1 MIFTSVIDDF
11 KERNRIELL
20 HFGKN
25 VFFLLDKRIL
35 FLYTTL
41 DYNYLENEEF
51 NISNFVI
58 AEVKLKKENKLNIS
72 PTRMIAM
79 RHVEN
84 RPIIPNAKTEDEHQ
98 QNRRVEF
105 KVLRAAFENMVCD
118 SHTSCNRAMKKKG
131 KK

>member
-20 HFGKN
+20 HFGKERI
-25 VFFLLDKRIL
+25 FLLDKRIL
-35 FLYTTL
+35 FLYTTF

-58 AEVKLKKENKLNIS
+58 AELKL
-72 PTRMIAM
+72 
-79 RHVEN
+79 
-84 RPIIPNAKTEDEHQ
+84 
-98 QNRRVEF
+98 
-105 KVLRAAFENMVCD
+105 
-118 SHTSCNRAMKKKG
+118 KKG

>member
-20 HFGKN
+20 HFGKERI
-25 VFFLLDKRIL
+25 FLLDKRIL

-51 NISNFVI
+51 NISNLVI
-58 AEVKLKKENKLNIS
+58 AELKL
-72 PTRMIAM
+72 
-79 RHVEN
+79 
-84 RPIIPNAKTEDEHQ
+84 
-98 QNRRVEF
+98 
-105 KVLRAAFENMVCD
+105 
-118 SHTSCNRAMKKKG
+118 KKG